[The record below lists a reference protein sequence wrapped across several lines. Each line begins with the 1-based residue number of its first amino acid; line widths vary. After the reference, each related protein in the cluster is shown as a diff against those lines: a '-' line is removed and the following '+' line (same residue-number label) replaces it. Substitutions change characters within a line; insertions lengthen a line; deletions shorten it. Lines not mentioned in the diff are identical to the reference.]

1 MLLKHINYYICVVY
15 FIHASKLNIQ
25 GKTLNQNSLTTCTYN
40 HEKQDSLSHQITTD
54 MKKPLLLF
62 CTALM
67 SSMLNAQDMKMS
79 IDFRERGVEISPTLY
94 GLFFEEINFAGD
106 GGLYA
111 ELIRNRSFED
121 SSNNDYWSKETP
133 ATATVSL
140 SNLTTGMLNE
150 AQKRALKVTISNA
163 SEQSPAGISNE
174 GYWGINAVEGRTYKL
189 SFYAKSTGDKDFK
202 LCVGLQKKDGTSLG
216 NSDMDISLTKDWK
229 KFTTTITATGNDPK
243 AKFVLLSK
251 TSGII
256 YLDVVSLFPPTYK
269 GHENGC
275 RPELAE
281 LLADI
286 SPRFVRFPGGCF
298 VEGYSKNVGF
308 KWKKSIGPIEEREQ
322 QAGHWGYPNTN
333 GLGYHEYL
341 QLCEDIKAEPL
352 YVVNVGI
359 WHGGCVNYQSID
371 EYIQDALD
379 AIEYANGDA
388 NTKYGAMRIANGHP
402 EPFNL
407 KYIEVGNE
415 NYNFNMGNNSDQ
427 SDHYPE
433 RYAQFYKAIK
443 GKYPYMQVIGNVE
456 AWGTDSPTWRNENP
470 VDIVDEHYYRAPSW
484 FASQYN
490 KYNSYSRAGAKVY
503 AGEYSANAGDCGN
516 GNLKS
521 ALGEAIYMCGM
532 ENNSDIVA
540 MSSYAPIFR
549 NDNSWQWAVDMI
561 HFNSSDHYC
570 TPTYYTQK
578 LFSNNIGNRIIKWKE
593 EFTTDK
599 TDGGAIGLGS
609 WNTTVEYD
617 DVKITDTEGNI
628 LFSDDFTNADNWT
641 ASDGTWVVTNG
652 TYKQTAIAEN
662 CVSTISKTFSGDYN
676 YEVKARKNGGN
687 EGFLIMYGRKDA
699 NNYTW
704 LNLGGWS
711 NSKHGVER
719 CVDGVKTTLAT
730 TGGNIQNN
738 HWYNIRIEVRG
749 NNATCY
755 LDDKYLFT
763 YTVDEKPV
771 YSTVSLD
778 ENTGEAFIKL
788 VNFTGNASSSKI
800 ELSGIKSVSEA
811 TATSMSSTNVLAEN
825 TMDNPEN
832 VVPKTE
838 SISVTNNTID
848 YVVPAYSI
856 NIIKLKLEG
865 IEDENVKQPEALP
878 QPEASYSFDGEGTS
892 DDSGKY
898 AGKMVGDASIQTIEG
913 DNALFIGPQAG
924 YFDMGQEIG
933 TDLIST
939 LSDFT
944 ITLDAYMSADNN
956 LPSLGNFLFT
966 SSSMND
972 VNTTNS
978 NNVEYVFLSAK
989 NLGYTINDNSFNTQ
1003 QTVGH
1008 NMCLPSMRWYNIT
1021 YTQKQGKGAL
1031 YIDGKPV
1038 STKSDMKSPSDFTS
1052 QLKFNYLGHSCWT
1065 QDSNVKNTY
1074 IDNVKIYSQ
1083 AISEEQIPMLCEGL
1097 DKRNTDMSVYEALRA
1112 INIEDLDHITGN
1124 IILPTQSMGYSVTWT
1139 SSDNSIIT
1147 SDGTVNLPQKE
1158 PFKTE
1163 VTLTATITCQGKN
1176 YTKEF
1181 KAQVY
1186 NDTALSINEIKTSG
1200 NGLKIE
1206 INDNQAT
1213 IYSDKNMTT
1222 DIFDANGRIIKTIK
1236 ATPSGTTIE
1245 MPKGSYIIQNKKFTI
1260 L

>member
-1 MLLKHINYYICVVY
+1 
-15 FIHASKLNIQ
+15 
-25 GKTLNQNSLTTCTYN
+25 
-40 HEKQDSLSHQITTD
+40 

-79 IDFRERGVEISPTLY
+79 IDFRDRGVEISPTLY

-121 SSNNDYWSKETP
+121 SQNNDYWSKEASSP
-133 ATATVSL
+133 ATVSL
-140 SNLTTGMLNE
+140 SNITTGMIND
-150 AQKRALKVTISNA
+150 AQKRALKVTVSNA
-163 SEQSPAGISNE
+163 SEQSPAGVSNE

-189 SFYAKSTGDKDFK
+189 SFYAKSTDDKDFK
-202 LCVGLQKKDGTSLG
+202 FKVGLQKSDGTSLG
-216 NSDMDISLTKDWK
+216 SSDMDVKLTKDWQK
-229 KFTTTITATGNDPK
+229 YTATITATGNDPK
-243 AKFVLLSK
+243 AKFVLLSE
-251 TSGII
+251 TSGIF
-256 YLDVVSLFPPTYK
+256 YLDVVSLFPPTFK
-269 GHENGC
+269 DRENGC

-286 SPRFVRFPGGCF
+286 NPRFIRFPGGCF
-298 VEGYSKNVGF
+298 VEGYSKAVGF

-322 QAGHWGYPNTN
+322 QGGHWGYPNTN

-341 QLCEDIKAEPL
+341 QLCEDLNAEPL

-415 NYNFNMGNNSDQ
+415 NYNFSMGNNSDQ

-456 AWGTDSPTWRNENP
+456 AWGTDNPTWRNENP

-484 FASQYN
+484 FAGQYS

-532 ENNSDIVA
+532 ENNSDVVA

-593 EFTTDK
+593 EFSNEDNE
-599 TDGGAIGLGS
+599 GGNIGLGS

-641 ASDGTWVVTNG
+641 AGNGKWVATNG
-652 TYKQTAIAEN
+652 TYKETATAEN
-662 CVSTISKTFSGDYN
+662 CTSIVNKTFSGDYN
-676 YEVKARKNGGN
+676 YEVRARKNGGN
-687 EGFLIMYGRKDA
+687 EGFLIMFDRKDA

-704 LNLGGWS
+704 LNLGGWG
-711 NSKHGVER
+711 NSQHGVEK
-719 CVDGVKTTLAT
+719 CVDGTKTTIVT
-730 TGGNIQNN
+730 TSGTIQNN
-738 HWYNIRIEVRG
+738 HWYDIRIEVRG
-749 NNATCY
+749 NSATCY
-755 LDDKYLFT
+755 LDNQLLFT
-763 YTVDEKPV
+763 YTIDEKPV

-778 ENTGEAFIKL
+778 EATGEAFIKL
-788 VNFTGNASSSKI
+788 VNFTDTPSASKI
-800 ELSGIKSVSEA
+800 DLSGIKSVSEA
-811 TATSMSSTNVLAEN
+811 TATCMSSTDVFAEN
-825 TMDNPEN
+825 SMDNPEN

-838 SISVTNNTID
+838 SISVDNNTID
-848 YVVPAYSI
+848 YVVPAYSV
-856 NIIKLKLEG
+856 NVIKLKLEG
-865 IEDENVKQPEALP
+865 VEDEYTEQPDALP
-878 QPEASYSFDGEGTS
+878 QPEVSYSFDGEGTS
-892 DDSGKY
+892 DDASKY
-898 AGKMVGDASIQTIEG
+898 TGKMVGDASVQNIEG
-913 DNALFIGPQAG
+913 NNALFIGPDAG

-933 TDLIST
+933 KEVIST

-944 ITLDAYMSADNN
+944 ITMDVYMSADNN
-956 LPSLGNFLFT
+956 LSSLGNFLLT
-966 SSSMND
+966 SSSMGD
-972 VNTTNS
+972 VNTSNS
-978 NNVEYVFLSAK
+978 NNVEYIFMSAK
-989 NLGYTINDNSFNTQ
+989 NLGYTINDNSYNTQ

-1008 NMCLPSMRWYNIT
+1008 TMGLPSMKWYNVT
-1021 YTQKQGKGAL
+1021 YTQKDGKGSL
-1031 YIDGKPV
+1031 YLDGKLV
-1038 STKSDMKSPSDFTS
+1038 GTKDGMKSPSEFTS
-1052 QLKFNYLGHSCWT
+1052 QLKFNYLGHSCWS
-1065 QDSNVKNTY
+1065 QDKNVKNTY
-1074 IDNVKIYSQ
+1074 IDNVRIYTQ
-1083 AISEEQIPMLCEGL
+1083 AISEDQIPQLFEGL
-1097 DKRNTDMSVYEALRA
+1097 DERNNDMAVYEALRA
-1112 INIEDLDHITGN
+1112 ISIDGLDHVTEDIA
-1124 IILPTQSMGYSVTWT
+1124 LPTQSHGFDVTWT
-1139 SSDNSIIT
+1139 SSDNSIIAN
-1147 SDGTVNLPQKE
+1147 DGTVTLPQDE
-1158 PFKTE
+1158 PYKAE
-1163 VTLTATITCQGKN
+1163 VTLTATITYQGKS

-1181 KAQVY
+1181 TAQVY
-1186 NDTALSINEIKTSG
+1186 NDPALSISDIEAHD
-1200 NGLKIE
+1200 NGLKVTVS
-1206 INDNQAT
+1206 DGQAT
-1213 IYSDKNMTT
+1213 IYADKEMTV
-1222 DIFDANGRIIKTIK
+1222 DVFDASGRIVKTVK
-1236 ATPSGTTIE
+1236 VKTSGTTIE
-1245 MPKGSYIIQNKKFTI
+1245 MPKGSYIIQDKKFTI
-1260 L
+1260 M